1 MAYNREM
8 LGRLDSLRKRSPS
21 WYGLA
26 LIAVLAYVLW
36 VVVVPLSAAT
46 EVVAQLLLV
55 GTRTWAAMTILG
67 ISALIKPIQGER
79 AWRFF
84 GTGLSL
90 WAMAEAIRF
99 AGWAITGAP
108 LDKPSIVDVF
118 HVAGYLS
125 MMAAMIFYP
134 AKPPERFGRIRGLLE
149 LLILIL
155 SVLALSWMVFVRPVL
170 EVGLAGPI
178 TTFWIAIRP
187 VMGFILLWLSFRLIL
202 LDAASYEI
210 SALRILGIG
219 VLVTAISDLSDSYI
233 LLVSFSRSA
242 SLVEAGWMGANLLF
256 LEVSRRMRKLSTG
269 ERDAFEDDLQP
280 WPHSLEP
287 LLPIVLTYAVVG
299 YSALD
304 WWFSGQVDWFGVA
317 TAVVLSLMLVARQ
330 GIIVG
335 QSELSQFIALVN
347 DSADMAFIC
356 EPEGLVRL
364 ANPALRQAIGVPP
377 SMEESLQLADF
388 LVGEE
393 GTSALISQTQK
404 DGWTGEVWFRHRNG
418 HTLPV
423 SLSLR
428 PVSVSHQPKTL
439 LAATAHDL
447 TAIREREIV
456 LRTALNEVAEARG
469 ELEALNVELEDKIG
483 VRTRELESTVAEM
496 AVILEELKV
505 LDRMK
510 TEFVALVSHELRAP
524 LTNILSGVELILDS
538 EHELTLSARES
549 LKLVQA
555 ETQRLARLVATV
567 LDMSALEAG
576 QFPISF
582 NPISVEDVARKVY
595 GRFLE
600 TDVSER
606 LCLDLP
612 HDLPDVL
619 ADEQALDSVFFHLL
633 DNAFKYAPKGE
644 ISIEAWEEGIYVYV
658 SVCDAGPGIPSNE
671 RERVFDMFHR
681 VDARDSREVYG
692 YGLGLPMA
700 RRFME
705 AMEGGIKVEDGPRG
719 GARLVFWLKQAV

>member
-1 MAYNREM
+1 
-8 LGRLDSLRKRSPS
+8 
-21 WYGLA
+21 
-26 LIAVLAYVLW
+26 
-36 VVVVPLSAAT
+36 
-46 EVVAQLLLV
+46 
-55 GTRTWAAMTILG
+55 
-67 ISALIKPIQGER
+67 
-79 AWRFF
+79 
-84 GTGLSL
+84 
-90 WAMAEAIRF
+90 
-99 AGWAITGAP
+99 
-108 LDKPSIVDVF
+108 
-118 HVAGYLS
+118 
-125 MMAAMIFYP
+125 
-134 AKPPERFGRIRGLLE
+134 
-149 LLILIL
+149 
-155 SVLALSWMVFVRPVL
+155 MVFVRPVL

-178 TTFWIAIRP
+178 TVFWIAVRP
-187 VMGFILLWLSFRLIL
+187 VMGLVLLWLSFHLIL
-202 LDAASYEI
+202 LDAASHEI
-210 SALRILGIG
+210 STLRILGLAI
-219 VLVTAISDLSDSYI
+219 LVTAISDLSNSYI
-233 LLVSFSRSA
+233 FLMSFSRSA

-256 LEVSRRMRKLSTG
+256 LEVGRRMRKSSAG
-269 ERDAFEDDLQP
+269 EHDAIEDDLQP
-280 WPHSLEP
+280 RPHSLEP

-299 YSALD
+299 YSAFD
-304 WWFSGQVDWFGVA
+304 WWFSGQVDWLGVG

-330 GIIVG
+330 GVIVG
-335 QSELSQFIALVN
+335 QSELSQFVALVN

-356 EPEGLVRL
+356 EQDGLIRL

-377 SMEESLQLADF
+377 SVGENFHLADF
-388 LVGEE
+388 LVDGD
-393 GTSALISQTQK
+393 GTSALISQAQK

-428 PVSVSHQPKTL
+428 SVSLSPQPKTL

-447 TAIREREIV
+447 TIIREREIS

-469 ELEALNVELEDKIG
+469 ELEALNVKLEDKIG

-496 AVILEELKV
+496 AVLLEELKV

-510 TEFVALVSHELRAP
+510 MEFVALVSHELRAP

-549 LKLVQA
+549 LILVQE
-555 ETQRLARLVATV
+555 ETQRLARFVKTV

-576 QFPISF
+576 QFPIRF
-582 NPISVEDVARKVY
+582 TPISIEDVARKVY

-600 TDVSER
+600 TEGSER

-633 DNAFKYAPKGE
+633 DNAFKYTSEGE
-644 ISIEAWEEGIYVYV
+644 ISIEAWAEGIYVYV
-658 SVCDAGPGIPSNE
+658 AICDAGPGIPSNE